1 MKIPWRRERLP
12 TPVFWPGEFYGLYSP
27 WGRKEL
33 GITERLSLTYSAL
46 WNSEK
51 VMEAR
56 GLPTRNGGQKGLRAL
71 ESHRALLS
79 IGISVA
85 GGDWAPSLRILP
97 LAGGVTL
104 EARNSN

>member
-1 MKIPWRRERLP
+1 MDCIVHGFEKSW
-12 TPVFWPGEFYGLYSP
+12 VS
-27 WGRKEL
+27 
-33 GITERLSLTYSAL
+33 LSDFHLLTYSAL